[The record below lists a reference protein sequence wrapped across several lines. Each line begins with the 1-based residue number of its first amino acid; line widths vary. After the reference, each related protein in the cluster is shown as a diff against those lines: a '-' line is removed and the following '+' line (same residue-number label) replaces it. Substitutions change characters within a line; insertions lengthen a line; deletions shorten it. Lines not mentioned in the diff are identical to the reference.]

1 VTAGSGSPDK
11 AVPSLE
17 LMSRSECLDR
27 LAEARVGRLAFVVD
41 HRPEIFP
48 INYALDGETVLF
60 RTAEGTVLSHA
71 GLREVAF
78 EVDHIDEDTQ
88 TGWSVVVQGHADDIA
103 DAIDAT
109 SERLRRLPLIT
120 WAPGQRAHWFAIRPR
135 TITGRR
141 LRVLPLE
148 Q

>member
-1 VTAGSGSPDK
+1 MTAGSGAPDN
-11 AVPSLE
+11 AVPNLE
-17 LMSRSECLDR
+17 VMSRSECLDR
-27 LAEARVGRLAFVVD
+27 LAEARVGRLALVVD
-41 HRPEIFP
+41 DRPEIFP
-48 INYALDGETVLF
+48 INYALDGDTVLF

-78 EVDHIDEDTQ
+78 EVDHIDEETRS
-88 TGWSVVVQGHADDIA
+88 GWSVVVQGHADDIA

-109 SERLRRLPLIT
+109 SQRLRQLPLIT

-135 TITGRR
+135 SISGRR